1 MFKLII
7 LSFLSFILF
16 FDKTI
21 SFLNN
26 ANLNNKFRKTSILNS
41 ILNQNE
47 LRSLEMFKYFISL
60 RDYTIITTGN
70 RNRYIEDIMNINNMN
85 VYYVNIDN
93 LIDNVNF
100 KNFLKNKYNYI
111 NSSNESDNVWI
122 FYRGDY
128 VASKND
134 FMNLIQK
141 NKISK

>member
-111 NSSNESDNVWI
+111 NYSNESDNVWI

>member
-1 MFKLII
+1 
-7 LSFLSFILF
+7 
-16 FDKTI
+16 
-21 SFLNN
+21 
-26 ANLNNKFRKTSILNS
+26 
-41 ILNQNE
+41 
-47 LRSLEMFKYFISL
+47 MFKYFISL

-100 KNFLKNKYNYI
+100 KNFLKNKYNYV

-141 NKISK
+141 NK

>member
-47 LRSLEMFKYFISL
+47 LRSFEMFKYFISL

-100 KNFLKNKYNYI
+100 KNFLKNKYNYV

-141 NKISK
+141 NK

>member
-7 LSFLSFILF
+7 LSFILF

-111 NSSNESDNVWI
+111 NYSNESDNVWI

>member
-7 LSFLSFILF
+7 LSFILF